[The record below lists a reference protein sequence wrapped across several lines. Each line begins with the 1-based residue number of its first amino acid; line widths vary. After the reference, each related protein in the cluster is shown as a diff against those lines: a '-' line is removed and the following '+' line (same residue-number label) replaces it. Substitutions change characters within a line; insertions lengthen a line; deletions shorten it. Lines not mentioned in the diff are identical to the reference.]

1 MPVLSKF
8 CGIVIRMLFA
18 PVLGAHFHA
27 IYGEHE
33 LVVAISPLGVI
44 QGDAPPAIRD
54 LVLRWAGQ
62 HRRDLMDA
70 WQRCAAGL
78 QPQRIAPLGGSLA

>member
-8 CGIVIRMLFA
+8 YGVVVGMLFA

-33 LVVAISPLGVI
+33 LMVSISSLAII
-44 QGDAPPAIRD
+44 QGEAPESVRRM
-54 LVLRWAGQ
+54 VLKWARCHQ
-62 HRRDLMDA
+62 NDLMVA
-70 WQRCAAGL
+70 WRRCAAGL
-78 QPQRIAPLGGSLA
+78 SPQAIAPLV